1 MTFRVNLSAQDKT
14 VVDIPDIPGY
24 HTLKCDFHM
33 HTVFSD
39 GKVWPEVRV
48 AEAIEE
54 GLDAIAITD
63 HLKFGKLGKYE
74 EVQVENRNRSYDI
87 ARQTAEGT
95 DLIVIRGA
103 EITQGMPPGH
113 INAIFLSDAN
123 IAKEEYMDTFEEA
136 KKQGAFIFWNHP
148 HWKSPNNAFEQNG
161 IPEWYD
167 VHSEMLRKGILMGI
181 EVVNGRSYS
190 SEAHQWCLDKS
201 LTMIA
206 NSDIH
211 TPIGMEYDL
220 GNEHRP
226 ITLVFAEEKTGEAIH
241 EALEKQRTALWFEN
255 NIIGDT
261 KWLAP
266 LFEQSIKVKKTEYL
280 EQLAVVTLANVS
292 SLDFLV
298 ENTGEYDFYNKT
310 NFIEIKAHSTLRL
323 MVKTGQ
329 VRDTFQ
335 LKWKVKNFITAPGQ
349 CLDASLTCVKTGTI
363 QDKKEIK

>member
-1 MTFRVNLSAQDKT
+1 MVQIQVLAQT
-14 VVDIPDIPGY
+14 RSGVDIPDIAGFK
-24 HTLKCDFHM
+24 TLKCDFHM

-48 AEAIEE
+48 AEAITED
-54 GLDAIAITD
+54 LDAIAITD

-74 EVQVENRNRSYDI
+74 DIQVENRNRSYDI
-87 ARQTAEGT
+87 ARQAAEGT

-123 IAKEEYMDTFEEA
+123 IAKKEYMDTFEEA
-136 KKQGAFIFWNHP
+136 RKQGAFIFWNHP
-148 HWKSPNNAFEQNG
+148 HWKSPDNAFEQNG

-167 VHSEMLRKGILMGI
+167 VHTRMLERGVLMGI
-181 EVVNGRSYS
+181 EVVNAKSYS
-190 SEAHQWCLDKS
+190 AEAHQWCIDKK

-211 TPIGMEYDL
+211 TPIAMEYDL
-220 GNEHRP
+220 SHEHRP
-226 ITLVFAEEKTGEAIH
+226 VTLVFAKEKTKTAIYD
-241 EALEKQRTALWFEN
+241 ALKKQQTALWFEN

-261 KWLAP
+261 KWLES
-266 LFEQSIKVKKTEYL
+266 LFEQSVRVEKTEYL
-280 EQLAVVTLANVS
+280 EQLAVVTLKNVS

-335 LKWKVKNFITAPGQ
+335 LKWKVKNFITAPGE
-349 CLDASLTCVKTGTI
+349 CLNASVTCVKTGI
-363 QDKKEIK
+363 IKDKKEIK